1 MRTRW
6 LHLTLV
12 LSTFAGAAPARA
24 QFSASYVVPAP
35 VDTGARVRVSVASDV
50 RQTWPFASRVHRF
63 QGVIR
68 ALTADTLYVELPN
81 TVGGVAVPRASIRWL
96 EVSLGRSRLAR
107 AIEVGIISAVIFGAR
122 LAAVHQDP
130 ETRRFDS
137 AAQAFAVGAAMGF
150 AAGAYFGSRL
160 PSERWAPARL
170 RDLPRP

>member
-6 LHLTLV
+6 LPLTLM
-12 LSTFAGAAPARA
+12 LSTFAGAAPARG

-35 VDTGARVRVSVASDV
+35 VDTGARVRVSVASGV

-63 QGVIR
+63 QAVIR
-68 ALTADTLYVELPN
+68 GVTADTLYVEMPN
-81 TVGGVAVPRASIRWL
+81 TVGRVAVPRASIRWL

-107 AIEVGIISAVIFGAR
+107 AIEVGIIGAVIFGAR
-122 LAAVHQDP
+122 VAAAHQDP
-130 ETRRFDS
+130 ETRQYGS

-150 AAGAYFGSRL
+150 AAGAYFGGRM